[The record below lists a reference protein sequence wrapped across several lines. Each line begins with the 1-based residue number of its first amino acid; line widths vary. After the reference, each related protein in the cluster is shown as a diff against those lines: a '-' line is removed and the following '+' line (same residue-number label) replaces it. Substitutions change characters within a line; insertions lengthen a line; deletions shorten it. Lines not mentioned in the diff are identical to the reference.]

1 MSKRVQE
8 KDIGTTRGGVT
19 GGWEPFCKCWESNS
33 GPLGRAV
40 WTLSGWAISSPD
52 CNFIEVSRLWLR
64 WLMNPLGKSIK
75 GDFFLCFPQP
85 FALSDLW
92 LHGQSQLFLSEC
104 WRQASIALWETTMSH
119 CFPRSPTLLI
129 YFGRTG
135 DWTQC
140 LTYAKQI
147 LHPLSC
153 IPNPKDDSLNF
164 LFFFL
169 IPFWLSFHCQ
179 RWHTRIFIF

>member
-8 KDIGTTRGGVT
+8 KGIGTTRVGVT
-19 GGWEPFCKCWESNS
+19 GGWEAFCKCWESNS

-40 WTLSGWAISSPD
+40 WTLSRWAISSPD

-75 GDFFLCFPQP
+75 GDFFPCFPQL

-104 WRQASIALWETTMSH
+104 WRQASIALWETTISQH
-119 CFPRSPTLLI
+119 FPPPYTHTLLI

-135 DWTQC
+135 DWTQY

-147 LHPLSC
+147 LHPWAVY
-153 IPNPKDDSLNF
+153 PAPKMTVSIF
-164 LFFFL
+164 LFL
-169 IPFWLSFHCQ
+169 IPFWLSFHC
-179 RWHTRIFIF
+179 